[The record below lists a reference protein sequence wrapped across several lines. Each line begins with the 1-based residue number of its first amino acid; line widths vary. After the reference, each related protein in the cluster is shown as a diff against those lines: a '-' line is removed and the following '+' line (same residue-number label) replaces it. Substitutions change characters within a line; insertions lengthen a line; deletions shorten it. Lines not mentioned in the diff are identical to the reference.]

1 MQWHSN
7 NYNKDMVILLIFSY
21 ARHKWK
27 CYRVNLMQGLWWS
40 SGHPSRHR
48 SYCLGTPVAASL
60 AIQKLKYLSSNF
72 LQIINYPPRVIWR
85 WKCILQDRTIEI
97 IFAWVTASLAD
108 GFKEPCSLNIE
119 FKIDFLRS
127 VFLAPCCFLCS
138 ISLLAHKVV
147 QLNRGNVW
155 LQWVKQFQFSS

>member
-1 MQWHSN
+1 MHGTNGNVTEWIWCRVCDGVLDIQVVTVPIAWVLQLQH
-7 NYNKDMVILLIFSY
+7 LLLYKSWNIY
-21 ARHKWK
+21 
-27 CYRVNLMQGLWWS
+27 
-40 SGHPSRHR
+40 HP
-48 SYCLGTPVAASL
+48 
-60 AIQKLKYLSSNF
+60 IF